1 MRSINPP
8 ISSRTFHQP
17 PFSHVWLPEGIC
29 YENSLNP
36 MMFPYLVMLWPC
48 FSSPDGDGSKLGTVP
63 KNDFLMVNPKKKH
76 QIIFRY
82 FKPHNPNPIIGWFPN
97 PIIGWWKINPKKYRS
112 PKIWMVNP
120 RYHQLPSIICM
131 NPKNPRYSVVPQV
144 LFSWLIAQAA
154 LLVSKSWQILFT
166 SSWRA
171 SGQALNKMGGRKC
184 CWAVGPYP
192 GYIYICYIIL

>member
-1 MRSINPP
+1 
-8 ISSRTFHQP
+8 
-17 PFSHVWLPEGIC
+17 
-29 YENSLNP
+29 
-36 MMFPYLVMLWPC
+36 
-48 FSSPDGDGSKLGTVP
+48 
-63 KNDFLMVNPKKKH
+63 
-76 QIIFRY
+76 
-82 FKPHNPNPIIGWFPN
+82 
-97 PIIGWWKINPKKYRS
+97 
-112 PKIWMVNP
+112 MVNP

-192 GYIYICYIIL
+192 GYIYIYMYVILYYKYILYIILYIYIKSIKIHTYIHIKTGFNTHIYIINPCSIIVLIAIIWLGNSNSGSNVAPIPSLTTG